1 VAAMTFAGRNADG
14 STGKS
19 GSSFA
24 LFSKAGDAWTRAEAM
39 PVNLTTC
46 APL

>member
-1 VAAMTFAGRNADG
+1 MTFAGRNADG

-19 GSSFA
+19 GSAFA
-24 LFSKAGDAWTRAEAM
+24 VFTKTGTTWSREGAP
-39 PVNLTTC
+39 PVNLSTC